1 MGAFYVEDR
10 DVLDLLA
17 QHRLMVSRV
26 RLRLLRVRILFVALR
41 FTRLPLFWITRLL
54 DIFRDIH

>member
-1 MGAFYVEDR
+1 MGAFDVEDR
-10 DVLDLLA
+10 DILDLLA

-41 FTRLPLFWITRLL
+41 FTRLPLFWIT
-54 DIFRDIH
+54 